1 MCKHM
6 NSGDFVTM
14 TDYLPQD
21 AVVVI
26 TGEKKYYYSR
36 FYDRIYTDS
45 VACEDDDCPV
55 RIRPYYKIIQSSM
68 RNIVIEPVNKTIYLD
83 DMYEA
88 ECAKNI
94 DILKAELKEE
104 KSTAYEMFME
114 IKTLIALLSKLRKAY
129 YFESSHPLESK
140 DKLDESFQRVNQYLK
155 SHGYYSG
162 DYCKKVEVYEKEN

>member
-55 RIRPYYKIIQSSM
+55 RIRPYYKIVQSSM

-94 DILKAELKEE
+94 DTLKAELEEE
-104 KSTAYEMFME
+104 KSIVCKMFTE
-114 IKTLIALLSKLRKAY
+114 IKTLTFILSKLRKSY
-129 YFESSHPLESK
+129 YIESK

-162 DYCKKVEVYEKEN
+162 DYYKKVEVYDVEN

>member
-36 FYDRIYTDS
+36 FYDRIYTES

-55 RIRPYYKIIQSSM
+55 RIRPYYKIVQSSM

-94 DILKAELKEE
+94 DTLKAELEEE
-104 KSTAYEMFME
+104 KSIVCKMFTE
-114 IKTLIALLSKLRKAY
+114 IKTLTYILSKLRKSY
-129 YFESSHPLESK
+129 YIESK

>member
-45 VACEDDDCPV
+45 TACEDDDCPV
-55 RIRPYYKIIQSSM
+55 RIRPYYKIVQSSM

-94 DILKAELKEE
+94 DTLKAELEEE
-104 KSTAYEMFME
+104 KSIVCKMFSE
-114 IKTLIALLSKLRKAY
+114 IKTLTIILSKLRKSY
-129 YFESSHPLESK
+129 YFEAK

>member
-55 RIRPYYKIIQSSM
+55 RIRPYYKIVQSSM

-94 DILKAELKEE
+94 DTLKAELEEE
-104 KSTAYEMFME
+104 KSIVCKMFTE
-114 IKTLIALLSKLRKAY
+114 IKTLTYILSKLRKSY
-129 YFESSHPLESK
+129 YIESK

-162 DYCKKVEVYEKEN
+162 DYYKKVEVYEKEN

>member
-21 AVVVI
+21 TVVVI

-36 FYDRIYTDS
+36 FYDRIYTES
-45 VACEDDDCPV
+45 TACEDSDCPV
-55 RIRPYYKIIQSSM
+55 RIRPYYKIVQSSM

-94 DILKAELKEE
+94 DTLKAELEEE
-104 KSTAYEMFME
+104 KSIVCKMFTE
-114 IKTLIALLSKLRKAY
+114 IKTLTYILSKLRKSY
-129 YFESSHPLESK
+129 YIESK
-140 DKLDESFQRVNQYLK
+140 DKLDESF
-155 SHGYYSG
+155 
-162 DYCKKVEVYEKEN
+162 

>member
-55 RIRPYYKIIQSSM
+55 RIRPYYKIVQSSM

-94 DILKAELKEE
+94 DTLKAELEEE
-104 KSTAYEMFME
+104 KSIVCKMFSE
-114 IKTLIALLSKLRKAY
+114 IKTLTIILSKLRKSY
-129 YFESSHPLESK
+129 YFEAK

>member
-1 MCKHM
+1 M

-26 TGEKKYYYSR
+26 TGGKKYYYSR
-36 FYDRIYTDS
+36 FYDRIYTES
-45 VACEDDDCPV
+45 TACEDSDCPV
-55 RIRPYYKIIQSSM
+55 RIRPYYKIVQSSM

-83 DMYEA
+83 EMYEA

-94 DILKAELKEE
+94 DTLNEELKEE
-104 KSTAYEMFME
+104 KSIVCKMFTE
-114 IKTLIALLSKLRKAY
+114 IKTLTYMLSKLRKSY
-129 YFESSHPLESK
+129 YIESK
-140 DKLDESFQRVNQYLK
+140 DKLDESFQKVNQYLK

-162 DYCKKVEVYEKEN
+162 DYYKKVEVYEKEN

>member
-21 AVVVI
+21 AVIVI

-36 FYDRIYTDS
+36 FYDRIYVES
-45 VACEDDDCPV
+45 VACEDEDCPV

-68 RNIVIEPVNKTIYLD
+68 RNIIIEPVNKTINLD
-83 DMYEA
+83 DMYET
-88 ECAKNI
+88 ECARNI
-94 DILKAELKEE
+94 DTLKAELKEE
-104 KSTAYEMFME
+104 KSTACEMFSE
-114 IKTLIALLSKLRKAY
+114 IKTLIALLSKLRKSY
-129 YFESSHPLESK
+129 YIETE

-162 DYCKKVEVYEKEN
+162 NYRDCELLP

>member
-21 AVVVI
+21 TVVVI

-36 FYDRIYTDS
+36 FYDRIYTES
-45 VACEDDDCPV
+45 TACEDSDCPV
-55 RIRPYYKIIQSSM
+55 RIRPYYKIVQSSM

-94 DILKAELKEE
+94 DTLKAELEEE
-104 KSTAYEMFME
+104 KSIVCKMFTE
-114 IKTLIALLSKLRKAY
+114 IKTLTYILSKLRKSY
-129 YFESSHPLESK
+129 YIELK
-140 DKLDESFQRVNQYLK
+140 DKLDESF
-155 SHGYYSG
+155 
-162 DYCKKVEVYEKEN
+162 

>member
-1 MCKHM
+1 M

-26 TGEKKYYYSR
+26 VGEKKYYYSR
-36 FYDRIYTDS
+36 FYDRIYTES
-45 VACEDDDCPV
+45 TACEDSDCPV
-55 RIRPYYKIIQSSM
+55 RIRPYYKIVQSSM

-94 DILKAELKEE
+94 DTLKAELEEE
-104 KSTAYEMFME
+104 KSIVCKMFTE
-114 IKTLIALLSKLRKAY
+114 IKTLTYILSKLRKSY
-129 YFESSHPLESK
+129 YIESK

>member
-1 MCKHM
+1 M

-55 RIRPYYKIIQSSM
+55 RIRPYYKIVQSSM

-94 DILKAELKEE
+94 DTLKAELEEE
-104 KSTAYEMFME
+104 KSIVCKMFTE
-114 IKTLIALLSKLRKAY
+114 IKTLAYILSKLRKSY
-129 YFESSHPLESK
+129 YIESK

-162 DYCKKVEVYEKEN
+162 DYCKKVEVYDVEN

>member
-45 VACEDDDCPV
+45 VACEDSDCPV
-55 RIRPYYKIIQSSM
+55 RIRPYYKIVQSSM

-94 DILKAELKEE
+94 DTLKAELEEE
-104 KSTAYEMFME
+104 KSIVCKMFTE
-114 IKTLIALLSKLRKAY
+114 IKTLTFILSKLRKSY
-129 YFESSHPLESK
+129 YIESK

>member
-55 RIRPYYKIIQSSM
+55 RIRPYYKIVQSSM

-94 DILKAELKEE
+94 DTLKAELEEE
-104 KSTAYEMFME
+104 KSIVCKMFTE
-114 IKTLIALLSKLRKAY
+114 IKTLTYILSKLRKSY
-129 YFESSHPLESK
+129 YIESK

-155 SHGYYSG
+155 SRGYYSG
-162 DYCKKVEVYEKEN
+162 DYYKKVEVYEKEN

>member
-55 RIRPYYKIIQSSM
+55 RIRPYYKIVQSSM

-94 DILKAELKEE
+94 DTLKAELEEE
-104 KSTAYEMFME
+104 KSIVCKMFTE
-114 IKTLIALLSKLRKAY
+114 IKTLTFILSKLRKSY
-129 YFESSHPLESK
+129 YIESK

>member
-55 RIRPYYKIIQSSM
+55 RIRPYYKIVQSSM

-94 DILKAELKEE
+94 DTLKAELEEE
-104 KSTAYEMFME
+104 KSIVCKMFTE
-114 IKTLIALLSKLRKAY
+114 IKTLTYILSKLRKSY
-129 YFESSHPLESK
+129 YIESK

>member
-1 MCKHM
+1 M

-36 FYDRIYTDS
+36 FYDRIYTES
-45 VACEDDDCPV
+45 TACEDSDCPV
-55 RIRPYYKIIQSSM
+55 RIRPYYKIVQSSM

-83 DMYEA
+83 DMCPSDSASLYEA

-94 DILKAELKEE
+94 DTLKAELEEE
-104 KSTAYEMFME
+104 KSIVCKMFTE
-114 IKTLIALLSKLRKAY
+114 IKTLTYMLSKLRKSY
-129 YFESSHPLESK
+129 YFEAK

-162 DYCKKVEVYEKEN
+162 DYCKKVEVYDVEN

>member
-55 RIRPYYKIIQSSM
+55 RIRPYYKIVQSSM

-94 DILKAELKEE
+94 DTLKAELEEE
-104 KSTAYEMFME
+104 KSIVCKMFTE
-114 IKTLIALLSKLRKAY
+114 IKTLTFILSKLRKSY
-129 YFESSHPLESK
+129 YIESK

-162 DYCKKVEVYEKEN
+162 DYCKKVEVYTKEN

>member
-21 AVVVI
+21 AVIVI

-36 FYDRIYTDS
+36 FYDRIYTES
-45 VACEDDDCPV
+45 SACEDSDCPV
-55 RIRPYYKIIQSSM
+55 RIRPYYKIVQSSM
-68 RNIVIEPVNKTIYLD
+68 RNIIIEPVNKTINLD
-83 DMYEA
+83 DMYET
-88 ECAKNI
+88 ECARNI
-94 DILKAELKEE
+94 DTLKAELKEE
-104 KSTAYEMFME
+104 KSTACEMFSE
-114 IKTLIALLSKLRKAY
+114 IKTLIALLSKLRKSY
-129 YFESSHPLESK
+129 YIETE

-162 DYCKKVEVYEKEN
+162 NYRDCELLP